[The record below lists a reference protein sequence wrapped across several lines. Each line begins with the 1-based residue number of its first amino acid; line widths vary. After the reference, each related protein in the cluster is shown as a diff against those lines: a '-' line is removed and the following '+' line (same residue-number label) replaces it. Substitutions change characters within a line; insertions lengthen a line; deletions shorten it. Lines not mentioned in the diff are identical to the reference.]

1 MPMKPTIFILC
12 FILFTC
18 YKNSNARDHN
28 IPDVKTFTFK
38 EAGGVLEDTVFFKS
52 KKIIPL
58 ETNDLA
64 LIGQID
70 RICMAEDTLFVLDQ
84 QSNSVIVYDKDGKYI
99 NRIRNVGKG
108 PKEYINIGDISV
120 DNLNKELVV
129 LCAHPSKVQF
139 YSYQGKFLREESLGE
154 RYYSHL
160 GTDGRYIYFHD
171 NTNVNKKKEVA
182 VYDRQ
187 LNHKADVLEHGKVF
201 ENNELG
207 TVTLLVMGI
216 L

>member
-70 RICMAEDTLFVLDQ
+70 RICMAEESPYESYEEWQ
-84 QSNSVIVYDKDGKYI
+84 AAA
-99 NRIRNVGKG
+99 
-108 PKEYINIGDISV
+108 E
-120 DNLNKELVV
+120 KEL
-129 LCAHPSKVQF
+129 KG
-139 YSYQGKFLREESLGE
+139 YQSSLATIAE
-154 RYYSHL
+154 
-160 GTDGRYIYFHD
+160 
-171 NTNVNKKKEVA
+171 NKKILVA
-182 VYDRQ
+182 
-187 LNHKADVLEHGKVF
+187 LETYISEHPEGV
-201 ENNELG
+201 
-207 TVTLLVMGI
+207 
-216 L
+216 